1 MKCSLTETATLWSSE
16 GAAFSFTVRSVWMQC
31 SLWYGH
37 FFTLRPTEPVRVNLG
52 VKIKTGCAVS
62 MNSV

>member
-16 GAAFSFTVRSVWMQC
+16 GAAFSFTVCSVWMQC